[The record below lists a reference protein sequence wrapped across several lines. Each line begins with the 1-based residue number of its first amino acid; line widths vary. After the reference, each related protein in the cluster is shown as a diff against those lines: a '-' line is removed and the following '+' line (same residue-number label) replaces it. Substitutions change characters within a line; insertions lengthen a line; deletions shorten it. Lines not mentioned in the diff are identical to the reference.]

1 MKKEAMDL
9 EENHRKPA
17 PPPGCIRWR
26 YVVAILGSMG
36 MGIIYGLKVNLH
48 ISIVAMVNKTGVA
61 LQEQIAN
68 EADGDGGNHNRSVE
82 DDNSTSTHIDGPF
95 IWSSGE
101 KGIILSSYFIGY
113 FITQVPGGRLAELW
127 SGKYLFLI
135 AVLMNT
141 VGALLTP
148 VACESIYALLAVR
161 IFQGLGGGFSF
172 PAENVII
179 HAWAP
184 SDERSTITSI
194 IFGGACL
201 GTVLS
206 MMLSG
211 VINSTLGWMWTF
223 YLQGFA
229 SLIWCVLWVILV
241 SDKPDNHAWI
251 SEGEKQLISASHPP
265 KEGGAAKPPVPWK
278 SMFTSPAFLA
288 LAFAHTCNNF
298 GWYLFLVE
306 VPLYLHE
313 GLGMDPASV
322 TTASTIPFFTNYFF
336 SVIFSKVLDCFRE
349 KGYYSLGTAR
359 KIAVGTASLV
369 PAVCLLA
376 MNLLGT
382 ASQTGSVALMII
394 AITFYGAMFSGVF
407 SNQNDLAP
415 NFGGILMGI
424 TNMSATI
431 PGILVPIVVSAMV
444 GDELGVGP
452 WQPVFYITL
461 AMLLVEFVVFAI
473 LGKGDVQPW
482 NNG

>member
-1 MKKEAMDL
+1 MDF
-9 EENHRKPA
+9 EDGNRRAA
-17 PPPGCIRWR
+17 PPPSCIRWR

-48 ISIVAMVNKTGVA
+48 ISITAMVNKTGVKMLEDEMAA
-61 LQEQIAN
+61 LAGDD
-68 EADGDGGNHNRSVE
+68 DGSRSIRSAE
-82 DDNSTSTHIDGPF
+82 EHSTSTPDPSLDGPF
-95 IWSSGE
+95 IWSAGE

-148 VACESIYALLAVR
+148 ICCESIYALLAVR

-211 VINSTLGWMWTF
+211 VINSTLGWVWTF
-223 YLQGFA
+223 YLQGGA

-241 SDKPDNHAWI
+241 SDGPDSHTWI
-251 SEGEKQLISASHPP
+251 SEGEKHLIMASHPP
-265 KEGGAAKPPVPWK
+265 KEAGAAKPPAPWK
-278 SMFTSPAFLA
+278 AIFTSPAFLA
-288 LAFAHTCNNF
+288 LTFAHACNNF

-306 VPLYLHE
+306 VPMYLHE
-313 GLGMDPASV
+313 GLGMSPNQV
-322 TTASTIPFFTNYFF
+322 TTASTIPFFTNYGF
-336 SVIFSKVLDCFRE
+336 SVVFSKVLDAIRE
-349 KGYYSLGTAR
+349 KGYITMGTAR

-376 MNLLGT
+376 MNLLGNK
-382 ASQTGSVALMII
+382 SQTGSVALMII

-424 TNMSATI
+424 TNMAATI
-431 PGILVPIVVSAMV
+431 PGILVPVVVSAMV
-444 GDELGVGP
+444 GSEHGVGP
-452 WQPVFYITL
+452 WQPVYYITL
-461 AMLLVEFVVFAI
+461 VILIVEFIVFAI
-473 LGKGDVQPW
+473 LGKGEVQPW
-482 NNG
+482 NDG

>member
-1 MKKEAMDL
+1 MDF
-9 EENHRKPA
+9 EDENRRAA

-48 ISIVAMVNKTGVA
+48 ISITSMVNKTA
-61 LQEQIAN
+61 LKMIKDEM
-68 EADGDGGNHNRSVE
+68 EMEMPGDENVSRSIRSAE
-82 DDNSTSTHIDGPF
+82 EEHSTPTIDGPF
-95 IWSSGE
+95 IWSPGE
-101 KGIILSSYFIGY
+101 QGIVLSSYFIGY
-113 FITQVPGGRLAELW
+113 FITQIPGGRLAELW

-148 VACESIYALLAVR
+148 ICCESIYALLAVR

-184 SDERSTITSI
+184 NDERSTITSI

-211 VINSTLGWMWTF
+211 VINNTIGWVWTF
-223 YLQGFA
+223 YLQGGA

-241 SDKPDNHAWI
+241 SDGPDSHTWI
-251 SEGEKQLISASHPP
+251 SEGEKQLIMASHPP
-265 KEGGAAKPPVPWK
+265 KEAGAAKPAVPWK
-278 SMFTSPAFLA
+278 AIFTSPCFMA
-288 LAFAHTCNNF
+288 LTFAHACNNF

-313 GLGMDPASV
+313 GLAMTPSQV
-322 TTASTIPFFTNYFF
+322 TTASTIPFFTNYAF
-336 SVIFSKVLDCFRE
+336 SVVFSKVLDGIRE
-349 KGYYSLGTAR
+349 KGYITMGTAR
-359 KIAVGTASLV
+359 KIAVGVASLV
-369 PAVCLLA
+369 PSVCLLA
-376 MNLLGT
+376 MNLLGDK
-382 ASQTGSVALMII
+382 SQMGSVALMII

-407 SNQNDLAP
+407 ANQNDLAP

-424 TNMSATI
+424 TNMAATI
-431 PGILVPIVVSAMV
+431 PGILVPVIVGAMV
-444 GDELGVGP
+444 GDVKGPAP
-452 WQPVFYITL
+452 WQPVYYITL
-461 AMLLVEFVVFAI
+461 AMLIIQFIVYAI
-473 LGKGDVQPW
+473 LGRGEVQPW